1 MLEDTLE
8 NLQEV
13 KINNSEDIEKKVA
26 NTIFLIQCKWAWK
39 DGSKV
44 EISLCFFSGPGFNT
58 YHCILGPPV
67 HSQPPVLPVPGDP
80 KSSSGICRCH
90 IQTKHSHT

>member
-26 NTIFLIQCKWAWK
+26 NTIF
-39 DGSKV
+39 
-44 EISLCFFSGPGFNT
+44 FNT
-58 YHCILGPPV
+58 V
-67 HSQPPVLPVPGDP
+67 
-80 KSSSGICRCH
+80 
-90 IQTKHSHT
+90 